1 MSRTHPLRGIVLML
15 CAVGFFAVMDTLLK
29 LLTSRYPPMQ
39 VSALRGAASLV
50 LIVGTLLVMNRL
62 RDLRAERP
70 GMHVLRG
77 LLMVAVMG
85 GFLYAVRALSLADAY
100 AIFLTAPLLVTA
112 FAALMLREKV
122 GWHRWT
128 AILVGLAGA
137 LYMLRPSTSSFVTW
151 GAVGAFVSAIA
162 YALSAVLVR
171 VLTKTETT
179 SSVAVWSMSVMT
191 LVSAAIAWKS
201 WVAVSGSDWWII
213 AVIGVTGAIAQLL
226 LIEAFRSAPASV
238 IAPFEYTALLWG
250 IAFDWLVWQVLPHSR
265 VLIGSA
271 IVVASGLYVI
281 WRERLARAA
290 RAETAGTGT
299 A

>member
-50 LIVGTLLVMNRL
+50 LIVGTLVMMNRL

-112 FAALMLREKV
+112 FAALLLREPV

-128 AILVGLAGA
+128 AIAVGLLGA
-137 LYMLRPSTSSFVTW
+137 FTMLRPSTSSFITW

-171 VLTKTETT
+171 VLTRSETT
-179 SSVAVWSMSVMT
+179 SAVAVWSMSIMT
-191 LVSAAIAWKS
+191 VVSAAIAWRA
-201 WVAVSGSDWWII
+201 WVAVSPADWWII

-250 IAFDWLVWQVLPHSR
+250 IGFDWLVWQVLPHSR
-265 VLIGSA
+265 VLIGGA

-281 WRERLARAA
+281 WRERLARQAA
-290 RAETAGTGT
+290 LTTSC
-299 A
+299 

>member
-265 VLIGSA
+265 VLIGGA

>member
-15 CAVGFFAVMDTLLK
+15 CAVGFFGVMDTLLK

-85 GFLYAVRALSLADAY
+85 GFLYAVRELSLADAY

-112 FAALMLREKV
+112 FAALFLREHV

-128 AILVGLAGA
+128 AIAVGMAGA
-137 LYMLRPSTSSFVTW
+137 LYMLKPSTSSFVTW
-151 GAVGAFVSAIA
+151 GAVGALISAVA

-171 VLTKTETT
+171 VLTKSETT
-179 SSVAVWSMSVMT
+179 SAVAVWSMSIMT
-191 LVSAAIAWKS
+191 AVSAAIAWKS
-201 WVAVSGSDWWII
+201 WVAVSPSDWWII

-265 VLIGSA
+265 VLIGGS

-281 WRERLARAA
+281 WRERLAHIA
-290 RAETAGTGT
+290 RTGP

>member
-50 LIVGTLLVMNRL
+50 LIVGTLLVMGRL

-70 GMHVLRG
+70 GMHLLRG

-128 AILVGLAGA
+128 AIVVGLAGA
-137 LYMLRPSTSSFVTW
+137 LYMLRPSTSSLVTW

-179 SSVAVWSMSVMT
+179 SAVAVWSMSIMT
-191 LVSAAIAWKS
+191 VVSGTIAWKA
-201 WVAVSGSDWWII
+201 WIAVSPADWWII

-265 VLIGSA
+265 VLIGGA

-281 WRERLARAA
+281 WRERVAR
-290 RAETAGTGT
+290 TTNLT
-299 A
+299 TSC